1 MCCTICWP
9 LGKKYVWPILCHL
22 KTMRQ
27 FSTFRQYGCRSRSGA
42 LERCMS
48 RTQNSRI
55 LKRIQRHRVKCQQTG
70 RDITQRVM
78 SMRIRR
84 NERRLMSRLKLLR
97 QQRYY
102 CHSLSKV
109 KLTFG
114 NSSTD
119 GLLARK
125 VPGKPQHVKSS
136 KFASV
141 PSALQTA
148 WTCMLQGYTGIYL
161 QRMDGE

>member
-1 MCCTICWP
+1 MSCTICWP
-9 LGKKYVWPILCHL
+9 LGQKYVWRIRCHL

-27 FSTFRQYGCRSRSGA
+27 FSTFRQYGCRSRSGT
-42 LERCMS
+42 LEKMYVPGC
-48 RTQNSRI
+48 TQHSRI
-55 LKRIQRHRVKCQQTG
+55 LKRIQCHRVKCQQSG

-84 NERRLMSRLKLLR
+84 NERHLMSRLKLLR

-102 CHSLSKV
+102 CLSLSKV

-141 PSALQTA
+141 PSALPTA
-148 WTCMLQGYTGIYL
+148 
-161 QRMDGE
+161 